1 MAKVVKINQKDIE
14 GIVNNIISEQSVE
27 TTETTENVN
36 NQPGTVI
43 AIGVDEDGK
52 HYVMNAKTGE
62 ILGTK

>member
-14 GIVNNIISEQSVE
+14 GIVNNIVSEQLEESN
-27 TTETTENVN
+27 ENVD
-36 NQPGTVI
+36 NQSGTI
-43 AIGVDEDGK
+43 LAIGVDGDGK

>member
-1 MAKVVKINQKDIE
+1 MSKIIKLKQKDIE
-14 GIVNNIISEQSVE
+14 NVVNNIVSEQLE
-27 TTETTENVN
+27 ETTENVD
-36 NQPGTVI
+36 NQSGTII

>member
-1 MAKVVKINQKDIE
+1 MSKIIKLKQKDIE
-14 GIVNNIISEQSVE
+14 NVVNNIVSEQLE
-27 TTETTENVN
+27 ETTENVD

>member
-27 TTETTENVN
+27 TTENVD

>member
-1 MAKVVKINQKDIE
+1 MSKVVKLKQKDIE
-14 GIVNNIISEQSVE
+14 GIVNNIVSEQMEE
-27 TTETTENVN
+27 TSENVD
-36 NQPGTVI
+36 NQSGTVL

>member
-1 MAKVVKINQKDIE
+1 MSKIIKLKQKDIE
-14 GIVNNIISEQSVE
+14 NVVNNIVSEQLE
-27 TTETTENVN
+27 ETTENVD
-36 NQPGTVI
+36 NQSGTVI

>member
-27 TTETTENVN
+27 TTENVD

-43 AIGVDEDGK
+43 AIGVDEYGK

>member
-1 MAKVVKINQKDIE
+1 MSKIVKLKQSDIE
-14 GIVNNIISEQSVE
+14 GIVNNIISEQLE
-27 TTETTENVN
+27 ETTENVD
-36 NQPGTVI
+36 NQSGTVL